1 LKLIIQIPC
10 FNEANTLPQVL
21 DDLPTAVDGFES
33 VEYLVIDDG
42 STDGTA
48 EVAHHCG
55 VHHVVQHSG
64 NQGLARAFMTG
75 LESCLGLGADVI
87 VNTDGDNQYCGA
99 DVPLLTKLVI
109 SGEADVVVGARPIR
123 SLRHLSAI
131 RKILQV
137 IGSWV
142 VRVASGTD
150 VIDAPSGFRALSKD
164 AAKRLV
170 VFNDYTYTLE
180 TIIQAGRSGLTVK
193 SVPISVNEKTRE
205 SRLFSSAWSYVLK
218 SALIIIRIFAIY
230 QPFRFLGILGGI
242 LLSGGF
248 VIGLRFLWFFFNG
261 EGDGHIQSLILGS
274 ILILLGAQAIMTAF
288 LADLAAANRKLLE
301 DLRYLAR
308 KSQ

>member
-1 LKLIIQIPC
+1 MH
-10 FNEANTLPQVL
+10 
-21 DDLPTAVDGFES
+21 GFES

-48 EVAHHCG
+48 EVARHCG

-123 SLRHLSAI
+123 SLRHLSAV

-193 SVPISVNEKTRE
+193 SVPISVNEN
-205 SRLFSSAWSYVLK
+205 A
-218 SALIIIRIFAIY
+218 
-230 QPFRFLGILGGI
+230 
-242 LLSGGF
+242 
-248 VIGLRFLWFFFNG
+248 
-261 EGDGHIQSLILGS
+261 
-274 ILILLGAQAIMTAF
+274 
-288 LADLAAANRKLLE
+288 
-301 DLRYLAR
+301 
-308 KSQ
+308 